1 MPVRRRE
8 ACRLIPSV
16 LGDQTTLVNPLDI
29 KSTEDFLGDLQS
41 MTRRK
46 RILVAT
52 GGGDCPG
59 LNAVL
64 RAIVKK
70 ATGQYNWEVLGSMD
84 AFNGVLSE
92 PMQLKV
98 LDLAAVSGIHVR
110 GGTIIGTTN
119 RGGPFHWPVK
129 RRDGTWG
136 SEDRSDELIRRLQYQ
151 GIEAVINIGGE
162 GSQRISQ
169 RLFEKGLNII
179 GVPKTIDNDLSATDF
194 TFGYQTAVEVAT
206 DAVDKLV
213 TTAESHHR
221 MMVLEVMGRDAGWIA
236 LGAAIAGGADI
247 VLIPEIAYRLGSI
260 LRKIEERFSSGR
272 GFVIVVVA
280 EGARPAG
287 GDVIFKQSDEVGC
300 QHKVLGGIGRFFVGQ
315 VKEQLPDMEARVT
328 VLGHLQRGGSPC
340 AFDRILAT
348 QFGVAAVELIKAEK
362 FGYMVASN
370 YPDIVALPI
379 REAIEKY
386 NYVDLDHNLV
396 KTARGLGICL
406 GD

>member
-1 MPVRRRE
+1 M
-8 ACRLIPSV
+8 A
-16 LGDQTTLVNPLDI
+16 
-29 KSTEDFLGDLQS
+29 K
-41 MTRRK
+41 RK

-70 ATGQYNWEVLGSMD
+70 ATGQYNWEVLGSID

-129 RRDGTWG
+129 RSDGTW
-136 SEDRSDELIRRLQYQ
+136 SAEDRSDELIRRLQYQ
-151 GIEAVINIGGE
+151 GVEAVINIGGD

-169 RLFEKGLNII
+169 LLFEKGLNII
-179 GVPKTIDNDLSATDF
+179 GVPKTIDNDLSSTDF

-213 TTAESHHR
+213 TTAESHNR

-236 LGAAIAGGADI
+236 LAAAIAGGADI
-247 VLIPEIAYRLGSI
+247 ALIPEIPYSI
-260 LRKIEERFSSGR
+260 ESVVKKIDERFRSGR
-272 GFVIVVVA
+272 GFVIVVIA

-287 GDVIFKQSDEVGC
+287 GDVIATESDEMGY
-300 QHKVLGGIGRFFVGQ
+300 HNRMLGGVGRFFTGQ
-315 VKEQLPDMEARVT
+315 AKERMPDVEARVT

-348 QFGVAAVELIKAEK
+348 QFGVAAVDLVKEQK
-362 FGYMVASN
+362 FGYMVASK
-370 YPDIVALPI
+370 YPDIIALPLH
-379 REAIEKY
+379 EAIAKY
-386 NYVDLDHNLV
+386 NYVDLNHSLV